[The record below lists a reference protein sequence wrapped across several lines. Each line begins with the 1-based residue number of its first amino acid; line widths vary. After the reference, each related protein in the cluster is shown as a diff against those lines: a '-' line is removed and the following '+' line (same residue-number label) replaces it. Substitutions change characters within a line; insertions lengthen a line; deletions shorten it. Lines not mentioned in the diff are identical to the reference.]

1 MGYTIQL
8 ENGTI
13 TLISDVPNRR
23 IITQFTCTDMRYF
36 ISTNKEI
43 LKINQIIHTIR
54 DMKEYSTEDFI
65 HIAFTIIDVLY
76 DIEQNYYRG
85 CTINALQTHTERN
98 SLWQK

>member
-1 MGYTIQL
+1 MGYKIVL
-8 ENGTI
+8 PYGAI
-13 TLISDVPNRR
+13 TLVGDVPNRR
-23 IITQFTCTDMRYF
+23 IVPQMDCPDIRYF
-36 ISTNKEI
+36 ITITKEI
-43 LKINQIIHTIR
+43 NRLNQIICTIR